1 MQPVT
6 SVIEQHAL
14 FAVTQSVISLQLW
27 KNDTVAEQDKRSP
40 KEKPVLL
47 SKDIESKLALLDR
60 EINYLLNKA
69 KFAKPKKVKNATSTD
84 KGSKANS
91 TAEGKKEHVASDGGE
106 SPAELE

>member
-1 MQPVT
+1 M
-6 SVIEQHAL
+6 
-14 FAVTQSVISLQLW
+14 ISLQLW
-27 KNDTVAEQDKRSP
+27 KNNTVAEQNKRSP

-69 KFAKPKKVKNATSTD
+69 KFAKPKKVKNATSTE

-91 TAEGKKEHVASDGGE
+91 TAGEKDGPPTEDHVASDGGE
-106 SPAELE
+106 